1 MGAQDLCPIIIFS
14 VLFILFRVLN
24 SQNPTCHPGD
34 FRALQD
40 IAAALD
46 PGIHGWGKEAG
57 SSNCCDWPGVLCNSG
72 TGRVVQL
79 ALGSRRLKGNLSS
92 AEPSFR
98 RLDQLRLFNVSRNFL
113 KGSIPDSILRLPR
126 LEVIDLSYNEFSG
139 PVPATF
145 DLPSVWFFDVS
156 QNSFSGTL
164 PVGICVNSTRLLFL
178 NLSVNYFS
186 GGIPSGFGNCGLLE
200 DLVLGTNN
208 LDGGL
213 PEDLFRLGRLSRL
226 VVQDNHLSGRLSG
239 GIGNLSGLIQLDLSL
254 NGFSGDL
261 PDVFSN
267 MKRLRYFIG
276 HSNRFNG
283 SVPTSLSSSGSLVFL
298 NLRNN
303 SLGGGLSLNCTAMQ
317 SLVSLDLGSNSF
329 VGGLPENLPDCR
341 SLTNV
346 NLAKNDFS
354 GEVPGT
360 FKSFQSLAY
369 LSLSNSSLTNMASAM
384 EILQQCRN
392 LTYLVLTLNFFDE
405 PLPSDPSLSFPKLRV
420 LIAANGRLRG
430 SVPQWLSKSTN
441 LQLLDLSWNRL
452 DGSVPPWLGDLK
464 SLFYL
469 DLSNNSLTGEI
480 PKEITLLRGL
490 IDRNI
495 SLEEPSPDF
504 PLFMK
509 RNVSA
514 RGLQYNQ
521 VLSLPPTLDLGHNS
535 LNGSIWPDFGGLK
548 NLHILDLRNNFLSG
562 PVPGSLSG
570 MASLETLDLSYNN
583 LSGTLPSSLA
593 GLSFLSKFSV
603 AYNNLWGPIP
613 TGTQFATF
621 PNSSFEGTRL
631 CGDHA
636 PPCSSPDISTTSE
649 SGQSGRSGKIIG
661 MTFGVVVGVAFI
673 LGLMILIVWRT
684 RTPGEVDPE
693 KEYDGSDHCSN
704 RDMEAQVSRLLVMF
718 QSMERSYEKL
728 MYEDVC
734 KATNNFEQGN
744 IIGCGGFGMVYK
756 ATLPDERRLAIKK
769 LSGDC
774 GQMEREFRAEVE
786 TLSRAQHPNLVHL
799 QGYCIDR
806 DVRILIYSY
815 MENGSLDYWLHEKPV
830 GPSTLCWSTR
840 LNIARGAAGGLA
852 YLHQS
857 CEPHILHRD
866 VKSSNILLDKDFKAY
881 LADFGLARLICAHD
895 THVSTDLVGTLGYIP
910 PEYGQA
916 SVATYKGDVYSFGV
930 VLLELLTG
938 KRPMDICKP
947 RGSRNL
953 IPWVIQMKRDGR
965 EGEVFDRNIFGKQ
978 HDKEILRVLEIAC
991 CCLKDSPKERPST
1004 KVLVSWLE
1012 KVDTDS

>member
-1 MGAQDLCPIIIFS
+1 MGAQDLCLIIVFS
-14 VLFILFRVLN
+14 VLCILFGALN
-24 SQNPTCHPGD
+24 SQNLTCDDGD
-34 FRALQD
+34 LRALRNLSR
-40 IAAALD
+40 ALD
-46 PGIHGWGKEAG
+46 SGIDGWGGENS
-57 SSNCCDWPGVLCNSG
+57 SSNCCDWPGVLCNSS
-72 TGRVVQL
+72 TGRVVHL
-79 ALGSRRLKGNLSS
+79 VLGSRRLKGNLR
-92 AEPSFR
+92 AVEPSFR
-98 RLDQLRLFNVSRNFL
+98 SLDQLQVVNLSRNLL
-113 KGSIPDSILRLPR
+113 KESIPDSILRLPN

-139 PVPATF
+139 PVPMTF
-145 DLPSVWFFDVS
+145 DLPSLRFFDIS
-156 QNSFSGTL
+156 QNSLSGPL
-164 PVGICVNSTRLLFL
+164 PVGICVNSTQVRFL

-186 GGIPSGFGNCGLLE
+186 GVIPSGFGNCGLLE
-200 DLVLGTNN
+200 DLILGTNN
-208 LDGGL
+208 LNGGF
-213 PEDLFRLGRLSRL
+213 PEDIFQLGRLSRL
-226 VVQDNHLSGRLSG
+226 VIQDNRLSG
-239 GIGNLSGLIQLDLSL
+239 QLSSGIGNLSALVHLDLSL
-254 NGFSGDL
+254 NEFSGDL

-267 MKRLRYFIG
+267 MKRLQYFIG
-276 HSNRFNG
+276 HSNSFTG
-283 SVPTSLSSSGSLVFL
+283 SVPSSLSNSGSLVFL

-303 SLGGGLSLNCTAMQ
+303 SLRGKIALNCTAMK
-317 SLVSLDLGSNSF
+317 SLVSLDLASNYF
-329 VGGLPENLPDCR
+329 AGILPENLPDCQN
-341 SLTNV
+341 LTNV
-346 NLAKNDFS
+346 NLAKNSFS
-354 GEVPGT
+354 GEVPDT
-360 FKSFQSLAY
+360 FKNFQSLAY
-369 LSLSNSSLTNMASAM
+369 LSLSNSSLTNMSSAM

-430 SVPQWLSKSTN
+430 SVPQWLSKSAD

-452 DGSVPPWLGDLK
+452 NGSIPPWLDDFK

-535 LNGSIWPDFGGLK
+535 LNGPIWPEFGGLRK
-548 NLHILDLRNNFLSG
+548 LHILDLRNNFLSG
-562 PVPGSLSG
+562 PIPSNLSG

-636 PPCSSPDISTTSE
+636 PPCSSLDHNTTAKSD
-649 SGQSGRSGKIIG
+649 RIGKIIG
-661 MTFGVVVGVAFI
+661 TTFGVVAGISFI

-693 KEYDGSDHCSN
+693 KEYEGDHRHCSS
-704 RDMEAQVSRLLVMF
+704 RDMEAQESRLLVMF
-718 QSMERSYEKL
+718 QNMERSYEKL

-756 ATLPDERRLAIKK
+756 ATLPDGRRLAIKK

-806 DVRILIYSY
+806 NVRILIYSY
-815 MENGSLDYWLHEKPV
+815 MENGSLDYWLHEKPE
-830 GPSTLCWSTR
+830 GPTTLCWSMR

-866 VKSSNILLDKDFKAY
+866 IKSSNILLDKDFKAH

-953 IPWVIQMKRDGR
+953 IPWVIQMKGDGR
-965 EGEVFDRNIFGKQ
+965 EGEVFDPNIFGKQ

-1004 KVLVSWLE
+1004 EMLVSWLQ
-1012 KVDTDS
+1012 KVDTDC

>member
-1 MGAQDLCPIIIFS
+1 MGAQDLCLIIVFS
-14 VLFILFRVLN
+14 VLCILFGALN
-24 SQNPTCHPGD
+24 SQNLTCDDGD
-34 FRALQD
+34 LRALRNLSR
-40 IAAALD
+40 ALD
-46 PGIHGWGKEAG
+46 SGIDGWGGENS
-57 SSNCCDWPGVLCNSG
+57 SSNCCDWPGVLCNSS
-72 TGRVVQL
+72 TGRVVRL
-79 ALGSRRLKGNLSS
+79 VLGSRRLKGNLR
-92 AEPSFR
+92 AVEPSFR
-98 RLDQLRLFNVSRNFL
+98 SLDQLQVVNLSRNLL
-113 KGSIPDSILRLPR
+113 KESIPDSILRLPN

-139 PVPATF
+139 PVPMTF
-145 DLPSVWFFDVS
+145 DLPSLRFFDIS
-156 QNSFSGTL
+156 QNSLSGPL
-164 PVGICVNSTRLLFL
+164 PVGICVNSTQVRFL

-186 GGIPSGFGNCGLLE
+186 GVIPSGFGNCGLLE
-200 DLVLGTNN
+200 DLILGTNN
-208 LDGGL
+208 LNGGF
-213 PEDLFRLGRLSRL
+213 PEDIFQLGRLSRL
-226 VVQDNHLSGRLSG
+226 VIQDNRLSG
-239 GIGNLSGLIQLDLSL
+239 QLSSGIGNLSALVHLDLSL
-254 NGFSGDL
+254 NEFSGDL

-267 MKRLRYFIG
+267 MKRLQYFIG
-276 HSNRFNG
+276 HSNSFIG
-283 SVPTSLSSSGSLVFL
+283 SVPASLSNSGSLVFL

-303 SLGGGLSLNCTAMQ
+303 SLSGKIALNCTAMK
-317 SLVSLDLGSNSF
+317 SLVSLDLASNYF
-329 VGGLPENLPDCR
+329 AGVLPENLPDCQN
-341 SLTNV
+341 LTNV
-346 NLAKNDFS
+346 NLAKNSFS
-354 GEVPGT
+354 GEVPDT
-360 FKSFQSLAY
+360 FKNFQSLAY
-369 LSLSNSSLTNMASAM
+369 LSLSNSSLTNMSSAM

-430 SVPQWLSKSTN
+430 SVPQWLSKSAD

-452 DGSVPPWLGDLK
+452 NGSIPPWLDDFK

-535 LNGSIWPDFGGLK
+535 LNGPIWPEFGGLRK
-548 NLHILDLRNNFLSG
+548 LHILDLRNNFLSG
-562 PVPGSLSG
+562 PIPSNLSG

-636 PPCSSPDISTTSE
+636 PPCSSLDHNTTAKSD
-649 SGQSGRSGKIIG
+649 RIGKIIG
-661 MTFGVVVGVAFI
+661 TTFGVVAGISFI

-693 KEYDGSDHCSN
+693 KEYEGDHRHCSS
-704 RDMEAQVSRLLVMF
+704 RDMEAQESRLLVMF
-718 QSMERSYEKL
+718 QNMERSYEKL

-756 ATLPDERRLAIKK
+756 ATLPDGRRLAIKK

-806 DVRILIYSY
+806 NVRILIYSY
-815 MENGSLDYWLHEKPV
+815 MENGSLDYWLHEKPE
-830 GPSTLCWSTR
+830 GPTTLCWSMR

-866 VKSSNILLDKDFKAY
+866 IKSSNILLDKDFKAH

-953 IPWVIQMKRDGR
+953 IPWVIQMKGDGR
-965 EGEVFDRNIFGKQ
+965 EGEVFDPNIFGKQ

-1004 KVLVSWLE
+1004 EMLVSWLQ
-1012 KVDTDS
+1012 KVDTDC